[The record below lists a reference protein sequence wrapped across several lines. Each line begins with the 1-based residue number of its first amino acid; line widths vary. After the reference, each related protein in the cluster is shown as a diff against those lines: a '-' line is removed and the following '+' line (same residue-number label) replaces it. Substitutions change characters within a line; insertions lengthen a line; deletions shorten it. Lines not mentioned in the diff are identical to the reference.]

1 VNYAA
6 TVITALPNTATQS
19 FKISGSQPFTMHIER
34 AGTNY
39 VVNGVVRQDG
49 RNAPTAQCVVYGV
62 ALTIPPSS

>member
-1 VNYAA
+1 M
-6 TVITALPNTATQS
+6 PNTTTQA

-62 ALTIPPSS
+62 R